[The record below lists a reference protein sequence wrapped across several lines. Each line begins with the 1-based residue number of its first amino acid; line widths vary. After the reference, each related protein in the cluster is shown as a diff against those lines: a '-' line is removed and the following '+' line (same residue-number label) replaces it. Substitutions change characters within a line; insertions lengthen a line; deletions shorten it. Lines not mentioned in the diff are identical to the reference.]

1 MTAVVGICERR
12 SGTTGTLYNSQVHV
26 AGDGTIRCIHQK
38 FVPTIGERL
47 VHAPGTTGHDNT
59 STWAAGAVTSLICG
73 ENSHP
78 MARYLS
84 ARSYPTVHVAAWP
97 QHCSPERAM
106 REVIRLVSRGRAYS
120 LRTYVL
126 NAVTM
131 ISPDMIEAYGYSGAE
146 AYLRDPPRP
155 GAPPV
160 A

>member
-1 MTAVVGICERR
+1 
-12 SGTTGTLYNSQVHV
+12 
-26 AGDGTIRCIHQK
+26 
-38 FVPTIGERL
+38 
-47 VHAPGTTGHDNT
+47 
-59 STWAAGAVTSLICG
+59 
-73 ENSHP
+73 

-97 QHCSPERAM
+97 QHCSPELAM

-146 AYLRDPPRP
+146 AYLRDLPRP
-155 GAPPV
+155 GAPRSSLLGAKSSQRRPMTLTNSWCLTSIQRL
-160 A
+160 